1 MTYTRI
7 SRCLLHILLNIKKEE
22 MPSSG
27 TPFVPYARILGFRK
41 SAAPLLTAISKN
53 SSIPLITK
61 LADAKER
68 LEEDALIMLQK
79 DIQISQFYQG
89 ICALK
94 TGFPSRMN
102 TVFLLVIL

>member
-1 MTYTRI
+1 MT
-7 SRCLLHILLNIKKEE
+7 SA
-22 MPSSG
+22 PS
-27 TPFVPYARILGFRK
+27 TPTVMTADTV
-41 SAAPLLTAISKN
+41 TAISKN

-89 ICALK
+89 ICALENRL
-94 TGFPSRMN
+94 PIQNEYSIP
-102 TVFLLVIL
+102 LVIL